1 MGSKQKGNK
10 QKQKVATVQEDV
22 EQNVAAT
29 IKAKLK
35 ETPNKKVKQCDKP
48 CFSGTIANKFLFF

>member
-35 ETPNKKVKQCDKP
+35 ETPNKKVK
-48 CFSGTIANKFLFF
+48 TV